1 MNTVTVSGRLDAD
14 PVVER
19 FGDMAIVELRL
30 VVERPAGG
38 PGGVLAVT
46 CFRRL
51 AVLAAERLA
60 VGDHIG
66 VTGWL
71 RTQSEPEP
79 GSDGIQRQRVDVVAE
94 HLDFLGHPTP
104 EPPPDA
110 HLEAAYEDRYE
121 FDEAG

>member
-14 PVVER
+14 PVLER
-19 FGDMAIVELRL
+19 FGDMVIGELRL

-38 PGGVLAVT
+38 PGGVVAVT
-46 CFRRL
+46 CFGGL
-51 AVLAAERLA
+51 ACLAAERLA
-60 VGDHIG
+60 IGDLVG

-71 RTQSEPEP
+71 RTQPEP
-79 GSDGIQRQRVDVVAE
+79 GGYGSARQRVDLVAE

-104 EPPPDA
+104 EPPADA

-121 FDEAG
+121 LDEAG

>member
-1 MNTVTVSGRLDAD
+1 MNTVILSGRLDAD

-19 FGDMAIVELRL
+19 LGDMAIGELRL

-38 PGGVLAVT
+38 PGGVVAVT
-46 CFRRL
+46 SFGRL

-60 VGDHIG
+60 VGDVVG

-71 RTQSEPEP
+71 RTQPEP
-79 GSDGIQRQRVDVVAE
+79 GADGIARQTVDVLAE

-104 EPPPDA
+104 EPPPDG

-121 FDEAG
+121 LDEAG